1 MIIIQKIQMKKK
13 LNDGES
19 KDTNENIHNDIQ
31 KCYIYSNF
39 WWRTWKKLTK
49 HLVIPKNIYDPV

>member
-39 WWRTWKKLTK
+39 
-49 HLVIPKNIYDPV
+49 